1 MISQK
6 LKINNNYIK
15 LFYNKKSL
23 LEEDLIS
30 SILPQTTQ
38 IPNSKIKIQVIP
50 QISLDII
57 PFKLKFIQIGN
68 ESNTFEL
75 CGDIFSKFSILKIE
89 IFNFFQKI
97 FTQFNQKLNS
107 ANYFISQENE
117 ISDESLKDILTFN
130 EIFPFQ
136 IEKTFAFLIKHQS
149 ICFYSKFSYSPLNKD
164 LKHSEKIP
172 DVGMFKLPKNDEIF
186 KIIIQT
192 YNKIIKEIE
201 VYNSMTIGQL
211 KDKVQ
216 DILNVSKNYKI

>member
-1 MISQK
+1 MEIKKKFFELIYNNEKIGEFEYNETTKIAQIKIMISQK

-97 FTQFNQKLNS
+97 FTQFNQKIN
-107 ANYFISQENE
+107 
-117 ISDESLKDILTFN
+117 
-130 EIFPFQ
+130 
-136 IEKTFAFLIKHQS
+136 
-149 ICFYSKFSYSPLNKD
+149 
-164 LKHSEKIP
+164 
-172 DVGMFKLPKNDEIF
+172 
-186 KIIIQT
+186 
-192 YNKIIKEIE
+192 
-201 VYNSMTIGQL
+201 
-211 KDKVQ
+211 
-216 DILNVSKNYKI
+216 